1 MRNVLL
7 GMLLCAVAGLTGCAS
22 WKGQPGAKAPQ
33 PTTMAAQ
40 PAEKAAAATGKAAPA
55 ADKAVQPGDR
65 ASLSGERL
73 GVGDAVRVTVFQQ
86 PDLTLETRVAE
97 NGTILMPLAGQVKV
111 AGLGTTAAASAIA
124 DALKRGKYLNN
135 PQVNVALVTLRSRQ
149 VSVLGMV
156 ARPGRYPLDETSS
169 SLADVIAAAGGILPT
184 GSETVLISRAG
195 KDEKVELLGK
205 KGFQLQGGET
215 VYVDRAPVFYI
226 YGEVTRAGSYR
237 VEPNMSVMQAIAAG
251 GGITPRGSDRR
262 LKLRRAAADGK
273 WVETDV
279 GLQERVRPDD
289 VIYVK
294 EALF

>member
-1 MRNVLL
+1 MRNVVFGLL
-7 GMLLCAVAGLTGCAS
+7 LWTL
-22 WKGQPGAKAPQ
+22 
-33 PTTMAAQ
+33 
-40 PAEKAAAATGKAAPA
+40 AAPA
-55 ADKAVQPGDR
+55 LAQSAEK
-65 ASLSGERL
+65 L

-86 PDLTLETRVAE
+86 PDLTLETRIDE
-97 NGTILMPLAGQVKV
+97 KGSISMPLVGLVKI
-111 AGLGTTAAASAIA
+111 AGLTTTAAGVQIA

-135 PQVNVALVTLRSRQ
+135 PQVNVALTTLRSRQ
-149 VSVLGMV
+149 VSLLGMV

-169 SLADVIAAAGGILPT
+169 QLADVIAAAGGVLPT
-184 GSETVLISRAG
+184 GSETLTVTRDG
-195 KDEKVELLGK
+195 KEQKVELLGK
-205 KGFQLQGGET
+205 GFRLEGGET
-215 VYVDRAPVFYI
+215 IYVERAPVFYI
-226 YGEVTRAGSYR
+226 YGEVTRAGAYR

-273 WVETDV
+273 WIETDV